1 MNLEERGEANHAAQY
16 ELGCRGK
23 LAAQLKPPLI
33 DIWHTPPLLD
43 GRLLCVWDLF
53 SLSTAL
59 GIGVDMTI

>member
-43 GRLLCVWDLF
+43 GRLLCVWVERGPRFLERRQ
-53 SLSTAL
+53 LCA
-59 GIGVDMTI
+59 